1 MYECVRGMIPRGT
14 LSLARFRLGTR
25 QKREREAQTDRE
37 TDKGQ
42 LSRAGHSLPAVPRK
56 KSSNGDPTRLW
67 SRVIGG
73 PGWCPACSMSRLP
86 HHRFSP
92 NFPRGAGCNA
102 DLLGSRASSKFGGR
116 IAANGPWKRACG
128 RWTARS
134 EVEVISSPRSLRE
147 VGGAGDR
154 GQGTR
159 DTGQVWLE
167 NSASLCLLAHVDCVH
182 VAMLWRRV
190 DSSNGSS
197 QSSASDHVP
206 C

>member
-1 MYECVRGMIPRGT
+1 MQGFGWGPDR
-14 LSLARFRLGTR
+14 
-25 QKREREAQTDRE
+25 RERERPQTDRE

-56 KSSNGDPTRLW
+56 NSSNGDPTRLW

-73 PGWCPACSMSRLP
+73 SGWCPACSMSRLP

-92 NFPRGAGCNA
+92 NLPRGAGCNA

-116 IAANGPWKRACG
+116 IAANGPWKTTCG

-147 VGGAGDR
+147 VGGAGDKE
-154 GQGTR
+154 QGTR
-159 DTGQVWLE
+159 DKCGWRTVL
-167 NSASLCLLAHVDCVH
+167 ASVSSHNVDCVH
-182 VAMLWRRV
+182 VAMLWRRFPQTAQA
-190 DSSNGSS
+190 S
-197 QSSASDHVP
+197 QRQITFHIEHP
-206 C
+206 TG

>member
-1 MYECVRGMIPRGT
+1 MSVCGALVPRGT

-25 QKREREAQTDRE
+25 QERETDGPDGQTDRHRQ
-37 TDKGQ
+37 TDRQGQ
-42 LSRAGHSLPAVPRK
+42 LSRAGHSLPAVPLEKNEQRRP
-56 KSSNGDPTRLW
+56 GDQTRLW

-73 PGWCPACSMSRLP
+73 AGWCPACSMSRLP

-116 IAANGPWKRACG
+116 IAANGPWKTTGG

-147 VGGAGDR
+147 VGGSRGTGDR
-154 GQGTR
+154 GQGTEC
-159 DTGQVWLE
+159 G
-167 NSASLCLLAHVDCVH
+167 
-182 VAMLWRRV
+182 WR
-190 DSSNGSS
+190 
-197 QSSASDHVP
+197 Q